1 MGRHRIASITP
12 ALAGQSIV
20 DILTDLLSVE
30 PLLGSHKRHDH
41 RAAAVALVSVLEQFC
56 RLTVAEM
63 LARGK
68 GTMPEYV
75 EIRLA
80 NIGSAARLSKE
91 ALVSFMHSFQN
102 VEAIE
107 KMLREYGLRDI
118 FRDNPGLRDALVAM
132 FAARNDNVHTSVPV
146 AFDVRAA
153 YEAVVLLVFGI
164 ASHIPELEAE
174 MRLVEGDI
182 LKRMGMPQRSRA
194 AYEEAEPLCR
204 ELADKHPESA
214 PAHARLGLALAGLGR
229 YEETLASYDRAAE
242 LDPGRAVTHLDRALP
257 LANLGRDEE
266 ALASCDAAAE
276 VDPTLP
282 DVSLSR
288 ADILAGM
295 GRDAE
300 ALAACDN
307 AVRMDGSLQRA
318 HLLRGNILAGMG
330 RDAEALAA
338 YDKAVELDGYDGSA
352 RLRRAD
358 LLAASGR
365 TAEALAA
372 YDVAAEIDPRRAE
385 VHSRKASLL
394 RAMGRHGEALCCYNR
409 AIEIDPGHIESLM
422 GKGDI
427 LVRFGMDKDAD
438 DNYKA
443 ARRLGRASR

>member
-1 MGRHRIASITP
+1 MSRHRIASITP

-41 RAAAVALVSVLEQFC
+41 RAAGVALVSGAEQFC

-91 ALVSFMHSFQN
+91 ALVSFMHNFQN

-107 KMLREYGLRDI
+107 KMLREYGLRDV

-153 YEAVVLLVFGI
+153 YEAVLLLVFGI

-174 MRLVEGDI
+174 MRLVVGDI

-204 ELADKHPESA
+204 ELVRKDPESA
-214 PAHARLGLALAGLGR
+214 PAHARLGLALVGLGR
-229 YEETLASYDRAAE
+229 YEEALASYDMAVS
-242 LDPGRAVTHLDRALP
+242 LDPGRAVTHLGRALP
-257 LANLGRDEE
+257 LANRGRSEE
-266 ALASCDAAAE
+266 ALASC
-276 VDPTLP
+276 
-282 DVSLSR
+282 SR
-288 ADILAGM
+288 AINLDSATPDAHLSKANIFAGM

-300 ALAACDN
+300 ALAACDM
-307 AVRMDGSLQRA
+307 AIEIDASLQRA

-338 YDKAVELDGYDGSA
+338 YDRAVELDEYDGNA

-358 LLAASGR
+358 LLAAAGR
-365 TAEALAA
+365 SAEALDA
-372 YDVAAEIDPRRAE
+372 YDVAIELDSQNAE
-385 VHSRKASLL
+385 VHSRKAFLL
-394 RAMGRHGEALCCYNR
+394 HTLGRHDEALCCYNR
-409 AIEIDPGHIESLM
+409 AIEVDQNHT
-422 GKGDI
+422 
-427 LVRFGMDKDAD
+427 DA
-438 DNYKA
+438 
-443 ARRLGRASR
+443 LGGRAAILAHLSNGMEASEIHRTV